1 MGILDKLFGYGE
13 IKGPEFT
20 KDFSVED
27 NSQMNNLLQLLDQ
40 VTNESKLKVEKEL
53 LNMRSGLSGE
63 KNVYYELKNSRL
75 PIVCLH
81 DIRLEYK
88 NYEAQFDFIVIAS
101 EFILVLETK
110 KLFGN
115 ITIDSEGNFTREY
128 QINNRSYKE
137 GMYSPITQNERHI
150 RLLDEF
156 LKDKKLI
163 RHCPIYSLIVIAND
177 KTIVN
182 KKYAKSEVKNLII
195 KHDQLI
201 EKLNQFVS
209 ENDSVKL
216 KHNHMREIAET
227 ILNGNKPIEYDY
239 IKKLGLEMKPIPIE
253 KPEPPKKVLEESIQ
267 IDKDIKDE
275 EEKDNEMQSKLHN
288 RLKQYRYKKSKE
300 LKIKAYYV
308 FNNSELE
315 QLVSI
320 KPKTKEQFLLVQG
333 FGEKK
338 FEQFGEDIIG
348 IVKESINQIEEVLK
362 LFRLETAKKSNLKA
376 YEVFN
381 NQQLEQILELLPNE
395 TEQLTQVKYYSKQ
408 QIENYGDQI
417 ISLIKDNL

>member
-1 MGILDKLFGYGE
+1 MGLLDKLLGYGE

-27 NSQMNNLLQLLDQ
+27 NSQINNLLQLLEQ
-40 VTNESKLKVEKEL
+40 VTDESKLKVEKEL

-63 KNVYYELKNSRL
+63 KNVYFELKNSRL

-101 EFILVLETK
+101 EFILALETK

-115 ITIDSEGNFTREY
+115 ITIDNEGNFTREY
-128 QINNRSYKE
+128 LINNRLYKE

-150 RLLDEF
+150 RLLKEF

-163 RHCPIYSLIVIAND
+163 KYCPIYPLIVIAND

-182 KKYAKSEVKNLII
+182 KKYAKADIKNVII

-201 EKLNQFVS
+201 EKLNQFLK

-216 KHNHMREIAET
+216 KHNYMRAIAGA
-227 ILNGNKPIEYDY
+227 ILKENKPIEYDY
-239 IKKLGLEMKPIPIE
+239 IKKLGLEMKPTKIVT
-253 KPEPPKKVLEESIQ
+253 PKKVVEEPIVL
-267 IDKDIKDE
+267 DKDTRDE
-275 EEKDNEMQSKLHN
+275 EEKENDTQSKLHN
-288 RLKQYRYKKSKE
+288 KLKQYRYKKSKE
-300 LKIKAYYV
+300 LNIKAYYV
-308 FNNSELE
+308 FNNNELD
-315 QLVSI
+315 QLVLI
-320 KPKTKEQFLLVQG
+320 KPKTKEQFLSVQG

-338 FEQFGEDIIG
+338 FEQYGEEIIDII
-348 IVKESINQIEEVLK
+348 KESVNQIEEALK
-362 LFRLETAKKSNLKA
+362 KFRSETAKSSNLKA

-381 NQQLEQILELLPNE
+381 NQQLEQILELLPNDK
-395 TEQLTQVKYYSKQ
+395 EQLTQLKYYNKQ
-408 QIENYGDQI
+408 QIDNFGDKI
-417 ISLIKDNL
+417 IEVIKEKL

>member
-1 MGILDKLFGYGE
+1 MGLLDKIFGYGE

-27 NSQMNNLLQLLDQ
+27 NSQINNLLLLLER
-40 VTNESKLKVEKEL
+40 VTDESKLKIEKEL

-63 KNVYYELKNSRL
+63 KNVYFELKNSRL

-115 ITIDSEGNFTREY
+115 ITIDNEGNFTREY
-128 QINNRSYKE
+128 QINNRLFKE

-150 RLLDEF
+150 RLLEEF

-163 RHCPIYSLIVIAND
+163 KYCPIHSLIVIAND

-182 KKYAKSEVKNLII
+182 KKYAKADVKNVII

-216 KHNHMREIAET
+216 KHNYMREIAEA
-227 ILNGNKPIEYDY
+227 ILKENKPIEYDY
-239 IKKLGLEMKPIPIE
+239 IKKLGLEMKPTKIE
-253 KPEPPKKVLEESIQ
+253 TPKKVFEEPILL
-267 IDKDIKDE
+267 DKDTRDE
-275 EEKDNEMQSKLHN
+275 EEKENDTQSKLHN
-288 RLKQYRYKKSKE
+288 KLKQYRYKKSKE
-300 LKIKAYYV
+300 LNIKAYYV
-308 FNNSELE
+308 FNNNELD
-315 QLVSI
+315 QLVLI
-320 KPKTKEQFLLVQG
+320 KPKTKEQFLSVQG

-338 FEQFGEDIIG
+338 FEQYGEDIID
-348 IVKESINQIEEVLK
+348 IIKESLNQIEEALK
-362 LFRLETAKKSNLKA
+362 TYRSETAKMNNLKA

-381 NQQLEQILELLPNE
+381 NQQLEQILELFPKDK
-395 TEQLTQVKYYSKQ
+395 EQLTQIKYYSKQ
-408 QIENYGDQI
+408 QIENFGDQI
-417 ISLIKDNL
+417 ITIIKENL